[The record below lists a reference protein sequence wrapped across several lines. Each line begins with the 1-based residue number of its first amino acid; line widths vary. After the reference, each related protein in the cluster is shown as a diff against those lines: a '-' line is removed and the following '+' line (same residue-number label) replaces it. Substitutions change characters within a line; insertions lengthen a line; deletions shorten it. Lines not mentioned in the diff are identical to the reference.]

1 MQAGNYMNS
10 LTEKLAQNPLF
21 GTLGER
27 DQDQLAQ
34 IAIRRDYEKDTWI
47 VHEGEVWPYLLWV
60 EQGSITASKKS
71 MDGRTLIAAVIGS
84 GEIFW
89 GMAFFLENEPMPA
102 ALKAQIP
109 SRVQLWP
116 RERLL
121 PLLLRNGQ
129 MSWALACQLVGRM
142 GQASEI
148 VQELAFQPVTGRL
161 ARLLLERYAV
171 NSKNPVPR
179 DLTLD
184 EMAAH
189 IGSTREMVCR
199 ALYRFSDEGLIQI
212 TRTEFQFK
220 DQAGLEAIAQRGRKG

>member
-1 MQAGNYMNS
+1 MNP
-10 LTEKLAQNPLF
+10 LIAKLAQNPVF
-21 GTLGER
+21 GTLSER
-27 DQDQLAQ
+27 DMDQLAH
-34 IAIRRDYEKDTWI
+34 IAIRRDYGKDTWL

-71 MDGRTLIAAVIGS
+71 LDGRTLIAAVIGS

-89 GMAFFLENEPMPA
+89 GMAFFLEDEPMPA
-102 ALKAQIP
+102 ALRAQIP

-121 PLLLRNGQ
+121 PLLQRNGQ
-129 MSWALACQLVGRM
+129 MSWALSCQLVGRM

-161 ARLLLERYAV
+161 ARLLLERYQAGRE
-171 NSKNPVPR
+171 NPVPR
-179 DLTLD
+179 DLTLE

-199 ALYRFSDEGLIQI
+199 ALYRFADQGLIEI
-212 TRTEFQFK
+212 TRTEFLFK
-220 DQAGLEAIAQRGRKG
+220 DQDGLESIAQRGRKG

>member
-1 MQAGNYMNS
+1 MDP
-10 LTEKLAQNPLF
+10 LTAKLAQNPVF

-27 DQDQLAQ
+27 ELAQLAQ
-34 IAIRRDYEKDTWI
+34 MAIRRDYGKDTWI
-47 VHEGEVWPYLLWV
+47 VHEGQAWPYLLWV
-60 EQGSITASKKS
+60 ERGSITASKKS
-71 MDGRTLIAAVIGS
+71 LDGRTLIAAVIGS

-89 GMAFFLENEPMPA
+89 GMAFFLEDEPMPA

-116 RERLL
+116 REQLL

-129 MSWALACQLVGRM
+129 VSWALACQLVGRM

-161 ARLLLERYAV
+161 ARLLLERYEAS
-171 NSKNPVPR
+171 NEHPVPR

-199 ALYRFSDEGLIQI
+199 ALYRFADQGLIQI
-212 TRTEFQFK
+212 TRTEFTFK
-220 DQAGLEAIAQRGRKG
+220 DQDGLETIAQRGKKG

>member
-1 MQAGNYMNS
+1 MDS
-10 LTEKLAQNPLF
+10 LTAKLAQNPVF
-21 GTLGER
+21 STLRER
-27 DQDQLAQ
+27 DLDQLAQ
-34 IAIRRDYEKDTWI
+34 MAIRRDYEKDTWI
-47 VHEGEVWPYLLWV
+47 VDEGEVWPYLLWV
-60 EQGSITASKKS
+60 ERGSITASKKS
-71 MDGRTLIAAVIGS
+71 LDGRTLIAAVIGS

-89 GMAFFLENEPMPA
+89 GMAFFLEDEPMPA

-116 RERLL
+116 RDRLL

-129 MSWALACQLVGRM
+129 SSWALACQLVGRM

-161 ARLLLERYAV
+161 ARLLLERYEAG
-171 NSKNPVPR
+171 NENPVPR

-199 ALYRFSDEGLIQI
+199 ALYRFADQGLIQI
-212 TRTEFQFK
+212 TRTEFLFK
-220 DQAGLEAIAQRGRKG
+220 DQDGLETLAQRSRKG

>member
-1 MQAGNYMNS
+1 MNP
-10 LTEKLAQNPLF
+10 LTIKLAQNPVF
-21 GTLGER
+21 STLAER
-27 DQDQLAQ
+27 DLAQLAQ
-34 IAIRRDYEKDTWI
+34 IAIRKTYDKDTWL
-47 VHEGEVWPYLLWV
+47 VHEGEIWPYLLWV
-60 EQGSITASKKS
+60 EQGSITASKES
-71 MDGRTLIAAVIGS
+71 LDGRTLIAAVIGT

-89 GMAFFLENEPMPA
+89 GMAFFMENEPMPA
-102 ALKAQIP
+102 ALKTQVP

-129 MSWALACQLVGRM
+129 LSWALACQLVGRM

-161 ARLLLERYAV
+161 ARLLLERYEAG
-171 NSKNPVPR
+171 SENPVPR

-199 ALYRFSDEGLIQI
+199 ALYRFADQGLIQI
-212 TRTEFQFK
+212 TRTEFLFK
-220 DQAGLEAIAQRGRKG
+220 DQDGLEMLAQKGRKG